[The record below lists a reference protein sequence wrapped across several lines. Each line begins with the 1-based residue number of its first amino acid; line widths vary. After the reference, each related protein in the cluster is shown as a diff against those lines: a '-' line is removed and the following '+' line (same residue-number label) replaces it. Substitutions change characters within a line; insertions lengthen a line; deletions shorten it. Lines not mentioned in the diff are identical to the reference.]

1 MLLSVRRALIWTTAG
16 TAAGAGLFIAF
27 LGMRALTPLADA
39 SLVEQ
44 LVGTTVLCACTAG
57 LVVWLIQ
64 RHTRRVLQELSEYV
78 ASLREDPALH
88 RLRSF
93 SPEWGPLYEQ
103 LDLLGKCYRQAL
115 GDLVAK
121 KNTLDALQHEQKQAD
136 SGVHSLEGRADAEQG
151 HSVFRLR
158 RWDTNSRNMVA
169 RLTPNIHWMAA
180 TAALQQFLG
189 YNYGELN
196 GRSFFEMVHR
206 QDVPELNRGLQEAL
220 DTGEGH
226 NITFRMIAKSGG
238 EQHVQMDVLT
248 RYSPENMPLHLRC
261 FFLDITHRVQTDR
274 ELRRLARALHDK
286 AEELQQVNTQLR
298 RINRELDDFSYVVSH
313 DLKEPLRTLEAF
325 STFLAQDYGNQLGPE
340 GHEYISHLIQAS
352 RRLRELI
359 DDLLTLS
366 RAGRVINSPQV
377 FDLSGALET
386 VRLDLADLM
395 QRRGATLRTEGPLPA
410 VTGDPQRVVQLL
422 TNLISNGLK
431 YNSSPKPEVVVG
443 QSTLKPHSAP
453 DSNGQEVEHATLFV
467 RDNGIGIDPQYHE
480 QIFRI
485 FRRLHRRE
493 DYEGTGAGLAIC
505 KKIVEAHGGKI
516 WVESAPDKGS
526 TFFFTLPWA
535 GSTPAERAANSRLA
549 GTAAGPKELPVHAPA
564 PAVEEPLESLLS

>member
-1 MLLSVRRALIWTTAG
+1 MHSLSPG
-16 TAAGAGLFIAF
+16 
-27 LGMRALTPLADA
+27 
-39 SLVEQ
+39 
-44 LVGTTVLCACTAG
+44 
-57 LVVWLIQ
+57 
-64 RHTRRVLQELSEYV
+64 
-78 ASLREDPALH
+78 
-88 RLRSF
+88 
-93 SPEWGPLYEQ
+93 WGPLYEQ
-103 LDLLGKCYRQAL
+103 LDVLGKCYRQAL
-115 GDLVAK
+115 GDLVAQ
-121 KNTLDALQHEQKQAD
+121 KNTLEALQHDQKLAD
-136 SGVHSLEGRADAEQG
+136 SGVHSLEGRADFEQG

-180 TAALQQFLG
+180 TAALQQYLG

-206 QDVPELNRGLQEAL
+206 QDVPELNRVLQEAL

-226 NITFRMIAKSGG
+226 NITFRMITQAGT

-325 STFLAQDYGNQLGPE
+325 SIFLAQDYGNQLGPE

-366 RAGRVINSPQV
+366 RAGRVINSPQM
-377 FDLSGALET
+377 FELSGALET

-395 QRRGATLRTEGPLPA
+395 QRRGALVRTEGPLPT

-422 TNLISNGLK
+422 TNLIGNGLK
-431 YNSSPKPEVVVG
+431 YNLSPRPEVVVG
-443 QSTLKPHSAP
+443 QAAAKPHSAP
-453 DSNGQEVEHATLFV
+453 DLNGLEVQHATFFV

-505 KKIVEAHGGKI
+505 KKIVEAHGGRI
-516 WVESAPDKGS
+516 WVESEAGKGS
-526 TFFFTLPWA
+526 TFYFTLPA
-535 GSTPAERAANSRLA
+535 GGAPREEEARAPGANGAAERTLAKEGPGNGELHGSPTPAA
-549 GTAAGPKELPVHAPA
+549 G
-564 PAVEEPLESLLS
+564 